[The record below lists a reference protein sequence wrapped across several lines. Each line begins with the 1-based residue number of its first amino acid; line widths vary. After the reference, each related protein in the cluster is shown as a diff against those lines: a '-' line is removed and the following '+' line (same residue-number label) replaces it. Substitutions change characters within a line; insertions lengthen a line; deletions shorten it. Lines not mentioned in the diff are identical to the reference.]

1 MFRDIDHDVVFFENA
16 MNFKYYPHM
25 VIHCVPIPYESGN
38 LAPIYFKKAILECEK
53 EWAQN
58 KKLVD
63 FNKMDVKR
71 VIPKGLPYFMVH
83 FGMDNGFAH
92 VIEDEKYF
100 PMNFAQVSLLSSV
113 GHQYGY
119 SSNLIW
125 VELNVTNTWISSF
138 F

>member
-1 MFRDIDHDVVFFENA
+1 MFRESNQDVVFFEYA

-58 KKLVD
+58 KKLIDV
-63 FNKMDVKR
+63 KKLDVKR
-71 VIPKGLPYFMVH
+71 VVPKGLPYFMVH
-83 FGMDNGFAH
+83 FGMDYGFAH

-100 PMNFAQVSLLSSV
+100 PKNFAQVV
-113 GHQYGY
+113 
-119 SSNLIW
+119 
-125 VELNVTNTWISSF
+125 F
-138 F
+138 FFCSTL